1 MVGSIAAEAGG
12 NIAEVVAVGTV
23 GTEVDTVAV
32 AGSISVVAGSI
43 VAVVVT

>member
-23 GTEVDTVAV
+23 GTEVDTVA
-32 AGSISVVAGSI
+32 GSISVVAGSI
-43 VAVVVT
+43 VEVVVT